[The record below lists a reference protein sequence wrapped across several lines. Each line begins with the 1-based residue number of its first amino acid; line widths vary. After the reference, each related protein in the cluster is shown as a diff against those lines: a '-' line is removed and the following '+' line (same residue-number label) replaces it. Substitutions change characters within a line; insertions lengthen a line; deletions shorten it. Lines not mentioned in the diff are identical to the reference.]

1 MKITFYENKHTGM
14 AGKRVGRTKD
24 SVVIKSPTL
33 TLTAGRRE
41 IKSRDLRKHW
51 KCYRVEV
58 NYDNDND

>member
-1 MKITFYENKHTGM
+1 MKITFYENRHTGM

-33 TLTAGRRE
+33 TSTAGRRE
-41 IKSRDLRKHW
+41 IKGSDLRRHW

-58 NYDNDND
+58 NHGDEND